1 MPERQLWLERR
12 FRFDLRNARLRVA
25 LVIGLGMACSP
36 TAPRQ
41 TVFTPAPPGGGPAL
55 EQRLGYPRGTR
66 LLILHFD
73 DLGVTRSANAAVRA
87 ARDSGLVVSGS
98 VIVPGRFFQEVAAY
112 ARAHPDF
119 DLGIHVSLTSE
130 FPGYRWGPVS
140 PKSSVASLLA
150 GDSLFRRE
158 WTDTSTIR
166 WQDVERELVAQI
178 GAARASGIRLT
189 HLDVHEFVLYSRGPI
204 LLEILRRVARDEALP
219 LLGARE
225 WISGRRPMRKLPSGE
240 LELSRVVSIAADVSP
255 ADWNSY
261 YTEQMRALPP
271 GVSEL
276 ILHPVTDSID
286 AKSLTAERVNWGAA
300 WRARDWAF
308 VASPAFRRLLREE
321 KIHLITWRQL
331 DSLLAAAPSGP

>member
-1 MPERQLWLERR
+1 
-12 FRFDLRNARLRVA
+12 
-25 LVIGLGMACSP
+25 MACSP
-36 TAPRQ
+36 ASSRQ
-41 TVFTPAPPGGGPAL
+41 TVVTPALSGGGPSL
-55 EQRLGYPRGTR
+55 EERLGYPRGTR

-87 ARDSGLVVSGS
+87 ARDSGLIVSGS

-119 DLGIHVSLTSE
+119 DLGIHLALTSE

-140 PKSSVASLLA
+140 PKSSVPSLLA
-150 GDSLFRRE
+150 GDSLFRHE

-178 GAARASGIRLT
+178 GAARTSGVRLS
-189 HLDVHEFVLYSRGPI
+189 HVDVHEFVLYSRGPI
-204 LLEILRRVARDEALP
+204 LLEILRRVARDASLP

-225 WISGRRPMRKLPSGE
+225 WISGRLPMRKLPSGE
-240 LELSRVVSIAADVSP
+240 LELSRVVSIAPDISP
-255 ADWNSY
+255 ADWDSY
-261 YTEQMRALPP
+261 YTEQIRALPP

-308 VASPAFRRLLREE
+308 VARPAFRRLLREE
-321 KIHLITWRQL
+321 RITLITWRQL
-331 DSLLAAAPSGP
+331 DSLVAGSLGGR

>member
-1 MPERQLWLERR
+1 MAVRLDRSI
-12 FRFDLRNARLRVA
+12 ARLGVA
-25 LVIGLGMACSP
+25 LVIGMAAACSP
-36 TAPRQ
+36 AAPRQ
-41 TVFTPAPPGGGPAL
+41 ADIPPAPPDAGPAL
-55 EQRLGYPRGTR
+55 EVRLGYPRGTR

-98 VIVPGRFFQEVAAY
+98 VIVPGRFFQEVAAF

-119 DLGIHVSLTSE
+119 DLGIHLALTSE

-140 PKSSVASLLA
+140 PKDSVPSLLA

-158 WTDTSTIR
+158 WLDTSAIR

-178 GAARASGIRLT
+178 GAARASGVRPT
-189 HLDVHEFVLYSRGPI
+189 HLDVHEFVLFSRGPI
-204 LLEILRRVARDEALP
+204 LLEVLQRVARAAGLP

-225 WISGRRPMRKLPSGE
+225 WVSGRRPMRKLPSGE

-255 ADWNSY
+255 ADWNSF
-261 YTEQMRALPP
+261 YTTQIRALPP

-308 VASPAFRRLLREE
+308 VASPAFRRVLREE
-321 KIHLITWRQL
+321 NIHLITWRQV
-331 DSLLAAAPSGP
+331 DSLLAGAPGGP